1 LCHKERPP
9 YDVHDDDD
17 DVVDDEAV
25 SMMVVMF
32 LMIMVRMIKILML
45 QISSADRLDI
55 EEKTLSRKTSVVKQL
70 ECDGL
75 LPPNRFF
82 LQYQDESPG
91 SDRGTKGRRPS
102 RSKGIPS
109 VDQLEAAACKLE
121 PKVEGRIMQLT
132 PEVRRRL
139 QGQKEAG
146 LSRLTI
152 TVAGGGASPESPEDP
167 ARAAL
172 FGKPSKGK
180 AIAVKNGKATKAQK
194 GNESSDYES
203 DSEDGSESEGSDI
216 K

>member
-1 LCHKERPP
+1 MKQGKSL
-9 YDVHDDDD
+9 V
-17 DVVDDEAV
+17 
-25 SMMVVMF
+25 
-32 LMIMVRMIKILML
+32 
-45 QISSADRLDI
+45 
-55 EEKTLSRKTSVVKQL
+55 TLSRKTSVVKQL

-75 LPPNRFF
+75 LPPNRGVSPCGSR
-82 LQYQDESPG
+82 SPG

-132 PEVRRRL
+132 PE
-139 QGQKEAG
+139 
-146 LSRLTI
+146 
-152 TVAGGGASPESPEDP
+152 DP

-180 AIAVKNGKATKAQK
+180 AIAAKNGKATKAQK

-203 DSEDGSESEGSDI
+203 DSEDVSESEGSDI